1 MMRRYAARLP
11 ALVGLPAVFW
21 VQPALAQD
29 DSCSPMAIEAD
40 AAVTARWPGLLR
52 HVREAFDAREDI
64 DRSARVTL
72 TLRAAAIGRRTD
84 GAPALSPFESIAVEV
99 ELPDGRSASRLVS
112 RREDVVPTLEAL
124 LLVPQRSASVQT
136 SAAEP
141 SGGMPPPA
149 NAMAVPPEEPAPSPA
164 GARVFPLRRELA
176 VPDRD
181 ASGLASRHEPSRL
194 GIELSV
200 LTGAR
205 AGGGQ
210 SSVGLGALSFLDL
223 SGWLVGFEG
232 RADRYHATP
241 TASPGGA
248 LEVAVLG
255 GRRFRFGDVALDLTA
270 GLAAAMQGTA
280 TYVTQP
286 ANTGNTVSESS
297 SSTVPRLLAGARLT
311 FGAYATLRAFLGL
324 DGEVGP
330 PRADGA
336 DVPGAPRLPVAT
348 LGLALG
354 ATVGTR

>member
-1 MMRRYAARLP
+1 MAA
-11 ALVGLPAVFW
+11 
-21 VQPALAQD
+21 
-29 DSCSPMAIEAD
+29 
-40 AAVTARWPGLLR
+40 
-52 HVREAFDAREDI
+52 
-64 DRSARVTL
+64 
-72 TLRAAAIGRRTD
+72 
-84 GAPALSPFESIAVEV
+84 
-99 ELPDGRSASRLVS
+99 
-112 RREDVVPTLEAL
+112 
-124 LLVPQRSASVQT
+124 
-136 SAAEP
+136 
-141 SGGMPPPA
+141 
-149 NAMAVPPEEPAPSPA
+149 PPEEPAPSPA
-164 GARVFPLRRELA
+164 GAQVVSLRREIAL
-176 VPDRD
+176 PDRD
-181 ASGLASRHEPSRL
+181 ASGPASRHKLSRF

-241 TASPGGA
+241 TAGPWGA

-255 GRRFRFGDVALDLTA
+255 GRRFRFGDIALDLTS

-297 SSTVPRLLAGARLT
+297 SSTVLRLLAGARLT
-311 FGAYATLRAFLGL
+311 FGAHSMLRAFVGL

-330 PRADGA
+330 RGAGGA

>member
-1 MMRRYAARLP
+1 MMRWYAARLP

-40 AAVTARWPGLLR
+40 ASVTARWPGLLR
-52 HVREAFDAREDI
+52 DVRETFEVRDDI
-64 DRSARVTL
+64 DRCAHVTL
-72 TLRAAAIGRRTD
+72 TLRDAAIG
-84 GAPALSPFESIAVEV
+84 VEV

-124 LLVPQRSASVQT
+124 LLVPQRNALVPT
-136 SAAEP
+136 STAEP
-141 SGGMPPPA
+141 SRGMPPA
-149 NAMAVPPEEPAPSPA
+149 ASAMAAPPEEPAPSPA
-164 GARVFPLRRELA
+164 GVGDVPLHRELA

-181 ASGLASRHEPSRL
+181 ASGSASRHEPSL

-205 AGGGQ
+205 VGGGQ
-210 SSVGLGALSFLDL
+210 SSVGLGALSLLDL

-241 TASPGGA
+241 GASPGGA
-248 LEVAVLG
+248 LEVAVLA
-255 GRRFRFGDVALDLTA
+255 GRRFGFDEVALDLTA
-270 GLAAAMQGTA
+270 GLAAVMQGTA
-280 TYVTQP
+280 TFEATVG
-286 ANTGNTVSESS
+286 NTGTTVSESR
-297 SSTVPRLLAGARLT
+297 SSTVPRLLAGARVT
-311 FGAYATLRAFLGL
+311 FSAHSTLRTFVGL

-330 PRADGA
+330 PRADGT

>member
-1 MMRRYAARLP
+1 MMRWYAARLP

-21 VQPALAQD
+21 LQPALAQG

-40 AAVTARWPGLLR
+40 GGVSARWPDLLR
-52 HVREAFDAREDI
+52 DVREAFDARDDI
-64 DRSARVTL
+64 DRCARVKL
-72 TLRAAAIGRRTD
+72 TLQAAKI
-84 GAPALSPFESIAVEV
+84 IVEV

-124 LLVPQRSASVQT
+124 LLVPQHSAAVQT

-141 SGGMPPPA
+141 SRAMPPPA
-149 NAMAVPPEEPAPSPA
+149 NAMAAPPEEPAPVPS
-164 GARVFPLRRELA
+164 GVRDVSLRRDLA

-181 ASGLASRHEPSRL
+181 ASGPASRHEPSRL

-205 AGGGQ
+205 VGQ
-210 SSVGLGALSFLDL
+210 GSSSVGLGALSFLDL
-223 SGWLVGFEG
+223 SGWLVGLEG

-241 TASPGGA
+241 TASAPGA

-255 GRRFRFGDVALDLTA
+255 GRRFRFDDFALDLTA

-280 TYVTQP
+280 TYAVKA

-311 FGAYATLRAFLGL
+311 FGAHSTLRTFVGL

-330 PRADGA
+330 PRADGT